1 MLPQSVEGFPPDELI
16 DYALAEQSL
25 EDFIELGWRYIDPA
39 DYIGNWHI
47 GAIAEHLEA
56 VASGQCRHLI
66 IMMPPRHM
74 KSLSV
79 SVAFPA
85 WVWAQKK
92 RSALTGPGVGFLSTS
107 YAQGLSVRDNLKC
120 RRLIDSPWYQ
130 RGWGDRFQLTSD
142 QNTKIRFENNRGGYR
157 IASSVEGTAT
167 GDGGDIIIIDDAI
180 SAKDALSPT
189 VRAAANEWFDGTMS
203 TRLNDPKTGAYIIVM
218 QRLHEGDLVGH
229 VLEQAKQE
237 GGDEWTV
244 LCLPARYE
252 REHPFVYKK
261 DPRKKD
267 GELLW
272 PARMGEKQV
281 RALEVKLG
289 QYGTSGQL
297 QQRPAP
303 KSGGMFER
311 ANFEIVAAAPG
322 DLEEVAAW
330 DLAATVPGPGQDPD
344 WTVRVRMGRQRST
357 GFFYIMDVLRLQGSP
372 AKVETSIKNMAG
384 QDGRKCRIRIPQDP
398 GQAGKAQA
406 AAFVRMLAG
415 YAVKAV
421 QPTGSKEARATPLS
435 AQVEAGNVKLVKGDW
450 NEPFLQEIEL
460 FPFGKHDDQVDAAAD
475 AFNELAEGSKGGAWL
490 ATLDAHLANKAAE
503 AASVGVEQ
511 PSEPEPKPEPEGLA
525 RYVHYIRN
533 TGIIPLPCGTFDVDW
548 EPAGPLIR
556 KQLVAAGLVDERDGW
571 LHITAAE
578 GAPS

>member
-1 MLPQSVEGFPPDELI
+1 MRLPPPELI
-16 DYALAEQSL
+16 DYALAEKSL

-56 VASGQCRHLI
+56 VANGDCRHLI

-130 RGWGDRFQLTSD
+130 RGWGDRFALTSD
-142 QNTKIRFENNRGGYR
+142 QNTKIRFDNNRGGYR
-157 IASSVEGTAT
+157 LASSVDGTAT

-180 SAKDALSPT
+180 SAKEALSPT
-189 VRAAANEWFDGTMS
+189 VRASANEWFDGTMS

-229 VLEQAKQE
+229 VLEQMKQE
-237 GGDEWTV
+237 GGEEWTV
-244 LCLPARYE
+244 LCLPARYD

-261 DPRKKD
+261 DPRKKA

-272 PARMGEKQV
+272 PARMGEKEV

-289 QYGTSGQL
+289 QYGTAGQL

-303 KSGGMFER
+303 RSGGMFER
-311 ANFEIVAAAPG
+311 ANFEIVPAAPAN
-322 DLEEVAAW
+322 LEMVRAW
-330 DLAATVPGPGQDPD
+330 DLAATVPKAGEDPD
-344 WTVRVRMGRQRST
+344 WTAGVKMGKCRD
-357 GFFYIMDVLRLQGSP
+357 GFFWILDVVRFQGSA
-372 AKVETSIKNMAG
+372 AKVETTIKNTAS
-384 QDGRKCRIRIPQDP
+384 QDQRRCRIRLPQDP
-398 GQAGKAQA
+398 GQAGKSQA
-406 AAFVRMLAG
+406 KSLVRMLAG
-415 YAVKAV
+415 YAVRAER
-421 QPTGSKEARATPLS
+421 PTGTKEARATPLS
-435 AQVEAGNVKLVKGDW
+435 AQVEAGNVKLVRGDW
-450 NEPFLQEIEL
+450 NEAFLQEIEL
-460 FPFGKHDDQVDAAAD
+460 FPFARHDDQVDGAAD
-475 AFNELAEGSKGGAWL
+475 AFNDLFDAEGSSGFQSLVSEDL
-490 ATLDAHLANKAAE
+490 ALAREAEGEEKAAAVVE
-503 AASVGVEQ
+503 TEPSSCPYPKGSVEY
-511 PSEPEPKPEPEGLA
+511 L
-525 RYVHYIRN
+525 RYH
-533 TGIIPLPCGTFDVDW
+533 
-548 EPAGPLIR
+548 
-556 KQLVAAGLVDERDGW
+556 GLVD
-571 LHITAAE
+571 
-578 GAPS
+578 